1 LLEPSE
7 PLSASDTKKARKS
20 RSSSFSKLVSS
31 PSSRKIGQSS
41 SRITEADHFYSD
53 RLPSSLVSKLTQL
66 WTETSGSSPVSAP
79 GAGKASSSP
88 HSKELA
94 EMCGWLNLKKHDAA
108 IPGWKSRWVVLTKD
122 TLRIYK
128 NKTDERA
135 TEALCLIRSLVY
147 REDPKN
153 TSLFGVETHLWLKR
167 DNIHRTLRQC
177 QFEGSS
183 EDVTKQWILAI
194 QQRSEALEGI
204 VSALLSLEVKDHEKT
219 VGSSSEFLDEGS
231 TREASEDE
239 ADTNRTG
246 FDDVTK
252 LLDSIIRIADAMA
265 ADVVADNLVQKY
277 SESVADS
284 QCRRDRANAIKSRAV
299 VLKTLMSRKSST
311 TIQSSSISSLTG
323 MLENCYIDTDTKKWI
338 AKEYTRESVA
348 DLRAGARELSAASR
362 PSSASPSPKFG
373 GLDSRHFA
381 VLETWDFNPFDF
393 EEHVTLHL
401 SNLNLTWL
409 GIDTVAPNHVFKHE
423 AFDQIR
429 Y

>member
-1 LLEPSE
+1 MLEPSE

-401 SNLNLTWL
+401 SNLNLTRL